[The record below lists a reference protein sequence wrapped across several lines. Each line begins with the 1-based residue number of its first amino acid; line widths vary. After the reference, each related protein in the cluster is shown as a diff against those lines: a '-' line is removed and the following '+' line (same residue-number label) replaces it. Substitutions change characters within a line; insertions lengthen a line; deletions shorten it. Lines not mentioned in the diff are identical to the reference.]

1 MYGKGELVTA
11 PLYTMPPQ
19 LHKRFTTSQVKAVL
33 EKYLSKEMSARD
45 ALTYLE
51 LGRTHFYNL
60 VRDYQKDRINF
71 SIAYARSL
79 PTRSLNSAIEKS
91 ILQELQIEKEKIIDN
106 PRVPTKHYNY
116 SYIRSI
122 LKEKYHSSPSLST
135 IIDRAKKHGYWKKKP
150 PKKVHDREV
159 ITNFAGE
166 LIQHDTSYH
175 LFAPD
180 GACKWYLI
188 TSLDDYSRVLLYAKL
203 LLKESSWSHIMALQ
217 KVFLAH
223 GLPLQ
228 YYVDQHSIFRYVKDR
243 DKNSPWYSYT
253 KFTDEVDPQWKQV
266 LKDCEVKPIY
276 ALSPQAKG
284 KVERSYQ
291 WLQDHL
297 IRTCVREG
305 ITTIDG
311 AEAVLQNEVHEYNT
325 RRVHATIGEIPMI
338 RFQRALQEKKSLF
351 REFKVKPPFQSVRDI
366 FCLRFERVVDSYRR
380 ISLKGITLQVPRV
393 MPRQKVEIRLYPD
406 VMTGVAE
413 ARFWH
418 KGQFVGSQKIKND
431 QLPIVH
437 F

>member
-1 MYGKGELVTA
+1 
-11 PLYTMPPQ
+11 MPKQ
-19 LHKRFTTSQVKAVL
+19 LHKRFSTSQVKAIL
-33 EKYLSKEMSARD
+33 EKYVSKEMSAKD
-45 ALTYLE
+45 AIAYLE

-60 VRDYQKDRINF
+60 VRDYQKDPISF
-71 SIAYARSL
+71 SIAYVRST
-79 PTRSLNSAIEKS
+79 PTRLLNSAIEDN
-91 ILQELQIEKEKIIDN
+91 ILQELKVEKEKIIDN
-106 PRVPTKHYNY
+106 PHVPTKHYNY

-122 LKEKYHSSPSLST
+122 LKEKYGQRPSVST

-150 PKKVHDREV
+150 PKKIHDREV

-180 GACKWYLI
+180 STVKWYLI
-188 TSLDDYSRVLLYAKL
+188 TSLDDYSRTLLYAKL
-203 LLKESSWSHIMALQ
+203 LETESTWSHIMALQ
-217 KVFLAH
+217 RVFLMY

-228 YYVDQHSIFRYVKDR
+228 YYVDSHRIFRYVKDR
-243 DKNSPWYSYT
+243 DKNSPWYTYT

-297 IRTCVREG
+297 VRTCVREG
-305 ITTIDG
+305 ITRIDK
-311 AEAVLQNEVHEYNT
+311 AQTVLHREVSEYNT
-325 RRVHATIGEIPMI
+325 ARVHATTGEIPMI
-338 RFQRALQEKKSLF
+338 RFQRALQKKKSLF
-351 REFKVKPPFQSVRDI
+351 REFTVKPPFQSVKDI
-366 FCLRFERVVDSYRR
+366 FCLRFERVVDSYRK

-393 MPRQKVEIRLYPD
+393 MPRQKVEMRLYPD
-406 VMTGVAE
+406 TKTGITEV
-413 ARFWH
+413 RFWH
-418 KGQFVGSQKIKND
+418 KGQFFGSQKVKNEHI
-431 QLPIVH
+431 PIVH